1 MRTVAC
7 VVVLG
12 SLFAAACGSS
22 SVDLAPTEVT
32 IPTTETVS
40 PSTTTT
46 TVRPATTTTSST
58 TSTTTSSTT
67 TIPDVPPELVL
78 DDRGVPMNGQTDGVL
93 ITETGWVTPVLSGL
107 AGGRHRVWTPCGR
120 TQDIAG
126 GRFVGSVDF
135 VLDPGHGGSEP
146 GAVGRGGLREADLN
160 LDVTLKLR
168 DALVDA
174 GYSVMMTREAD
185 VRVPIV
191 TRAEIA
197 QALEPIAFISVHF
210 NGGTDAASTTPGT
223 ELYHQI
229 DSPDSKRLAGLIYE
243 EAFGVLDQFDIR
255 WVALGDAGTL
265 VRPNRDGDDYYGV
278 LRRPAPVVS
287 VLAEF
292 AYLSNPAEEQLVSD
306 PVVQQLLADATV
318 TAIERFVTTD
328 DPGSGF
334 IDDPIFRGYGSSGAG
349 RTTNCTD
356 PALE

>member
-1 MRTVAC
+1 MRIPAIVVA
-7 VVVLG
+7 LG
-12 SLFAAACGSS
+12 ALLAAACGSS
-22 SVDLAPTEVT
+22 SVDVAPTGVT
-32 IPTTETVS
+32 TPITESVS

-46 TVRPATTTTSST
+46 MAPPATTTTSTT
-58 TSTTTSSTT
+58 TSTTSTT
-67 TIPDVPPELVL
+67 TIPDVPPELVF

-126 GRFVGSVDF
+126 GRFVGSADF

-160 LDVTLKLR
+160 LDVTLKMR

-174 GYSVMMTREAD
+174 GYSVMMTRQTD

-197 QALEPIAFISVHF
+197 QALDPIAFISVHF
-210 NGGTDAASTTPGT
+210 NAGADAASTTPGT
-223 ELYHQI
+223 EMYHQI

-265 VRPNRDGDDYYGV
+265 VRPNREGGDYYGV

-306 PVVQQLLADATV
+306 SAVQQLLANSTV
-318 TAIERFVTTD
+318 TAIERFLTTD

-356 PALE
+356 PQLE

>member
-7 VVVLG
+7 VVVLS
-12 SLFAAACGSS
+12 SLLAAACGSS
-22 SVDLAPTEVT
+22 SADLAPTEVT

-46 TVRPATTTTSST
+46 TAPPATTTTSST

-210 NGGTDAASTTPGT
+210 NGGTDAAST
-223 ELYHQI
+223 
-229 DSPDSKRLAGLIYE
+229 
-243 EAFGVLDQFDIR
+243 
-255 WVALGDAGTL
+255 
-265 VRPNRDGDDYYGV
+265 
-278 LRRPAPVVS
+278 
-287 VLAEF
+287 
-292 AYLSNPAEEQLVSD
+292 
-306 PVVQQLLADATV
+306 
-318 TAIERFVTTD
+318 
-328 DPGSGF
+328 
-334 IDDPIFRGYGSSGAG
+334 
-349 RTTNCTD
+349 
-356 PALE
+356 